1 MFWFYSHPAVYIM
14 ILPSMGVVTEIITTF
29 SSKKPFGYTFIAF
42 SSVAIAVFGFL
53 VWGHHLFVSGQS
65 VYAGMVFSIL
75 SYIVAIPSA
84 IKVFNW
90 TATMYKG
97 SVRMTTP
104 MLYALGFIGLFTIGG
119 LTGLVPG
126 VASGWTS
133 I

>member
-1 MFWFYSHPAVYIM
+1 M
-14 ILPSMGVVTEIITTF
+14 ILPSMGVVSEIITTF
-29 SSKKPFGYTFIAF
+29 CSKKPFGYTFIAF

-53 VWGHHLFVSGQS
+53 VWGHHLFVSSQS

-97 SVRMTTP
+97 LGPADDADAVRASV
-104 MLYALGFIGLFTIGG
+104 L
-119 LTGLVPG
+119 
-126 VASGWTS
+126 SGCS
-133 I
+133 RSAD